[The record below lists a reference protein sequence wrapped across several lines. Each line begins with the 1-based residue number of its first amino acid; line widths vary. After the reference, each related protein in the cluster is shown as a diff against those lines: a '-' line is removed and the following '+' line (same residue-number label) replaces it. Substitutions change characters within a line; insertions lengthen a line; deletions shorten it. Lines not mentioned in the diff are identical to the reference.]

1 MDNRLYKAL
10 MTCGHAA
17 NATIRTIDDE
27 HPYCTICDCELV
39 ALEQSDIMNRK
50 AKCIYC
56 NTIVD
61 SKIGLAFYRHKP
73 LDKYDEYYCGCEGWD

>member
-1 MDNRLYKAL
+1 MDNRLYKVL
-10 MTCGHAA
+10 MTCGHSA
-17 NATIRTIDDE
+17 NATVRELDDE
-27 HPYCTICDCELV
+27 HPCCTICDCHLI
-39 ALEQSDIMNRK
+39 ALTQVDIMNRK

-73 LDKYDEYYCGCEGWD
+73 TSQYDEYYCGCHGWD